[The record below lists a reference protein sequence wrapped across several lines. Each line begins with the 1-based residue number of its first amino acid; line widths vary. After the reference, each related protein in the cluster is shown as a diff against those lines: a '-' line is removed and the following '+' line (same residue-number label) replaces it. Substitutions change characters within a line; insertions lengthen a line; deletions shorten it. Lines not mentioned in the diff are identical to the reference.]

1 MPDIISLQAATEPLG
16 SPLAVRLT
24 QQEKRNLA
32 LASLGSMLEFYEFMV
47 FGFFATVIGKIFFP
61 ATLPDAV
68 KTLQAFAVY
77 ALGFLLRPVSGTI
90 IGHLGDRFGR
100 KKMFMFTVF
109 MMAVPTTAI
118 GLMPTYATIGVAAPL
133 ILLMLR
139 LMQGVAIAGEFAG
152 ASVFVI
158 EHTSRRHAATA
169 SGFMLGA
176 SYIGFFLGAGSG
188 ALLANFMSDTI
199 LEVWGW
205 RIPFLIG
212 GIFGLVALYLRRG
225 LDETPM
231 FLEIDRLKGQAAPL
245 SPWMLVQSHRK
256 QIIYDS
262 LLSTYLG
269 MMIIIIYFY
278 MPALLQAQYGFDR
291 STVFNANSAALFLLA
306 VLCPVWGCVADR
318 CGYSVVLGIGALGV
332 ATGLST
338 FLYNLE
344 AIAAAPYCLVVW
356 WLGLSFFM
364 STAAVIPA
372 ISALVFP
379 TTVRFTGFG
388 LSYNIGSLASA
399 VAPTLMSWA
408 VLSWGGSAIILCV
421 AAVGALGVIL
431 AIWMPRFTLF
441 PR

>member
-1 MPDIISLQAATEPLG
+1 MSDLISLQTAVAPL
-16 SPLAVRLT
+16 SSHAPARLT
-24 QQEKRNLA
+24 RAEKRNLA

-47 FGFFATVIGKIFFP
+47 FGFFATLIGKLFFP
-61 ATLPDAV
+61 AALPDAV
-68 KTLQAFAVY
+68 KTLQAFALY
-77 ALGFLLRPVSGTI
+77 ALGFLLRPVAGTI

-118 GLMPTYATIGVAAPL
+118 GLMPTYARIGIAAPL

-188 ALLANFMSDTI
+188 ALLANFMSEAS
-199 LEVWGW
+199 LEAWGW

-212 GIFGLVALYLRRG
+212 GIFGLVAVYLRRG
-225 LDETPM
+225 LDETPL
-231 FLEIDRLKGQAAPL
+231 FLEIERLKGEARPL
-245 SPWMLVQSHRK
+245 SPRMMVKSYGH
-256 QIIYDS
+256 QIVYDS

-269 MMIIIIYFY
+269 MMIIILYFY
-278 MPALLQAQYGFDR
+278 MPAFLQTQYGFDR
-291 STVFNANSAALFLLA
+291 AVVFNANSAALFLLA

-318 CGYSVVLGIGALGV
+318 WGYGMVLGVGALGV
-332 ATGLST
+332 AAGLSA
-338 FLYNLE
+338 FLYNLD
-344 AIAAAPYCLVVW
+344 AIAAAPHSLIVW
-356 WLGLSFFM
+356 WLGLSVFM

-379 TTVRFTGFG
+379 TQLRFTGFG
-388 LSYNIGSLASA
+388 LAYNIGILASA

-408 VLSWGGSAIILCV
+408 VLSWGGSAIIFCV

-431 AIWMPRFTLF
+431 AIWTPRFALF